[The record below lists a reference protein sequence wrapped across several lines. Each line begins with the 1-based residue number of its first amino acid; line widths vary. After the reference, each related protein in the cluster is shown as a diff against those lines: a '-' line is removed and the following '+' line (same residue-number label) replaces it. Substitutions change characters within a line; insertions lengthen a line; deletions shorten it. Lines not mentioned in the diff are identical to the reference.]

1 MSLDYQLPTKVTALL
16 PIGVNRIKL
25 PAKNVGAPPGAESYL
40 TCGVNVA
47 LVLVLT
53 IPRMTTV
60 MFSVADTLAPV
71 TATAV
76 AAVAYILLTAP
87 KVLPVVLVVSAVYV
101 IPVSAAPNANNVL
114 KLCEFDPTDRVM

>member
-25 PAKNVGAPPGAESYL
+25 PAKNVGAPPGATSYF
-40 TCGVNVA
+40 TCGVNVV

-53 IPRMTTV
+53 MPRMTTV
-60 MFSVADTLAPV
+60 MFSVLDELAPV

-76 AAVAYILLTAP
+76 AAVPYILLTAP

-114 KLCEFDPTDRVM
+114 KL